1 MSSFRLVLGTILGI
15 MFLCDNVDVGC
26 LCVYLLCYCYEMF
39 YVLCHKRPRVLQVI
53 KVTALIVLP

>member
-1 MSSFRLVLGTILGI
+1 